1 MLILGTFLEL
11 GSRGIEFGDFEGF
24 KGSREHRESRQPR
37 CFDANSGVISC
48 GEPHARTLTASS
60 LMILCLVG
68 DPLYTAPAT
77 PVNGAVCSREVM
89 YVSNMPLKCCVMVG
103 TICGHRVRLGKSIVG
118 A

>member
-1 MLILGTFLEL
+1 
-11 GSRGIEFGDFEGF
+11 
-24 KGSREHRESRQPR
+24 
-37 CFDANSGVISC
+37 
-48 GEPHARTLTASS
+48 
-60 LMILCLVG
+60 MILCLVG

-118 A
+118 ALCARSDAIRGAWLPRTVPRLNIYLVSNFRNFMTGMGGAGYGLSFAP